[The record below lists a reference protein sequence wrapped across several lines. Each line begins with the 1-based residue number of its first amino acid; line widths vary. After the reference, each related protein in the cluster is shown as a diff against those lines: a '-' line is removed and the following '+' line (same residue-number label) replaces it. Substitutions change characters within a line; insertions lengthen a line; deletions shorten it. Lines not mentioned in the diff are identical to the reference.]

1 MSRFLDPATSKNV
14 SCETNAFTCDRTDF
28 TNGVCGYLLDN
39 LSDNYTTRSKTV
51 LIQR

>member
-14 SCETNAFTCDRTDF
+14 SCETNAFTCDRADF
-28 TNGVCGYLLDN
+28 TNGMCGYLLDN
-39 LSDNYTTRSKTV
+39 LSDNNTARPKTV